1 MPVALQVSHL
11 WKCYVAG
18 VRGCSARVWALRD
31 CSLEIQ
37 RGERVAIVGA
47 RRAGKTT
54 FLQCVSGARRADA
67 GGVHAALPVR
77 WWTGDPDGCPPAHA
91 PVLLLADCPG
101 SLPAPGCA
109 ADALL
114 VTARD
119 VASVRPFVDRVLLL
133 HDGRLTPLERT
144 AVRRVAESSALRPVG
159 ALR

>member
-67 GGVHAALPVR
+67 GCVRAGLPVR
-77 WWTGDPDGCPPAHA
+77 WVMGAPDEGPSVHA
-91 PVLLLADCPG
+91 PVLLLADCPDA
-101 SLPAPGCA
+101 LPARECA

-133 HDGRLTPLERT
+133 HEGRLTPLERT
-144 AVRRVAESSALRPVG
+144 AVRRVAESAAPRPVRALR
-159 ALR
+159 